1 MAVLK
6 CKMCGGNIKIT
17 QDPNIGICESCGNKI
32 TISNV
37 NNEEII
43 NLFERALSTYGS
55 NISNTNTEQLVAEN
69 ISTSNLLIYNA
80 NNDILDYIF
89 NIILN
94 KKPDKMKL
102 LMYISNNDTYGI
114 YDNIEHLL
122 IPIIKEKK
130 MFLGAL
136 RLVNSRNT
144 R

>member
-136 RLVNSRNT
+136 RLVKSRNT

>member
-17 QDPNIGICESCGNKI
+17 QDSNIGICESCGNTI

-43 NLFERALSTYGS
+43 NLFEKALSTYGN
-55 NISNTNTEQLVAEN
+55 NISNANIEQLAGEN

-89 NIILN
+89 NIVLN
-94 KKPDKMKL
+94 KKPEEMKL
-102 LMYISNNDTYGI
+102 VIFTSNNNVREI

-122 IPIIKEKK
+122 IPTIKENRK
-130 MFLGAL
+130 FLATL
-136 RLVNSRNT
+136 RLVKSRNT
-144 R
+144 I